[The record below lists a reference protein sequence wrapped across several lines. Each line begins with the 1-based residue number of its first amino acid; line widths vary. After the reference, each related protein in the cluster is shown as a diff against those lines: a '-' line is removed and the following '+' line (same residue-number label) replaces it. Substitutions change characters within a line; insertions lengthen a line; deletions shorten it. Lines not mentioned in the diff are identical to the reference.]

1 MHGPGEPR
9 AASDVRRRR
18 SRALPGGSRRRR
30 GARVIRLPVNRH
42 RVWQL
47 VFDAVL
53 IVAAWRLTFF
63 LRFDQST
70 PVFYRHLLDWQ
81 VVALIV
87 AIKLSV
93 FVLFG
98 FYNRWWRYVSTR
110 DMWGAARG
118 VTVAS
123 ALTYL
128 ALYAFPPAHT
138 ARLPRS
144 IAALDF
150 LLLLAF
156 VAGSRLL
163 ARTLIERPPAG
174 LVAHGKEVLIVGAG
188 DAGQLMVRELQRNRQ
203 LHYTPIGFVD
213 DDPRKRGDR
222 INGVKVLGT
231 TDELAHLLRDN
242 KPDEVLI
249 AIPSAPGRVR
259 QKIVDTCTAAQ
270 VPVKTLPGLHELI
283 AGDLNLAGQI
293 RPVQVED
300 VLGRQQVEVDL
311 EAVATY
317 VRDKTVLITG
327 AGGSIGSEL

>member
-1 MHGPGEPR
+1 MR
-9 AASDVRRRR
+9 F
-18 SRALPGGSRRRR
+18 
-30 GARVIRLPVNRH
+30 PVNRH

-47 VFDAVL
+47 AFDAVL

-63 LRFDQST
+63 LRFDKTT

-81 VVALIV
+81 VIALV
-87 AIKLSV
+87 VGIKLTT

-128 ALYAFPPAHT
+128 VLYAFPPSNT
-138 ARLPRS
+138 SRLPHS
-144 IAALDF
+144 IAAFDF

-156 VAGSRLL
+156 VAGTRLL
-163 ARTLIERPPAG
+163 ARTLIERPQAG

-188 DAGQLMVRELQRNRQ
+188 DAAQLLIREMQRNRQ
-203 LHYTPIGFVD
+203 LHYTPIGLVD

-222 INGVKVLGT
+222 IHGVRILGT
-231 TDELAHLLRDN
+231 TDDLPHLLRDN
-242 KPDEVLI
+242 RPDEVLI
-249 AIPSAPGRVR
+249 AIPSAPGAVR
-259 QKIVDTCTAAQ
+259 QKIVEVCRAER
-270 VPVKTLPGLHELI
+270 VPVKTLPALHELI
-283 AGDLNLAGQI
+283 SGDVNLAGQI

-311 EAVATY
+311 NRVAAY
-317 VRDKTVLITG
+317 VRDKTVLVT
-327 AGGSIGSEL
+327 